1 MRQDLTLQ
9 SISVY
14 CKLVHALLGLIS
26 YQKMSVAEL
35 SKNVEKLRFMAK
47 ARESEE
53 RKKIEGQ
60 NASKIDEARWVAFP
74 EVLEGSVAAIPK
86 CEPLKGK
93 GITPRRSF
101 GGFNT
106 FLEQKQTK
114 AK

>member
-1 MRQDLTLQ
+1 
-9 SISVY
+9 
-14 CKLVHALLGLIS
+14 
-26 YQKMSVAEL
+26 MSVAEL

-53 RKKIEGQ
+53 RKKIANSGK
-60 NASKIDEARWVAFP
+60 SDEARWVAFP
-74 EVLEGSVAAIPK
+74 EVTDEGTAHAK

-101 GGFNT
+101 GGFNV
-106 FLEQKQTK
+106 FIEQRTSSK